1 MQEKLSLIVDL
12 KDSNDQKKILDDFSQ
27 KQNQSLEAFRS
38 QFEFIDDG
46 NIFLII
52 NHSPFLT
59 FLMTV
64 CMKVSGRL
72 QIKTVLIPS
81 ETVM

>member
-1 MQEKLSLIVDL
+1 MQEKLGLSVDL

-46 NIFLII
+46 NL
-52 NHSPFLT
+52 N
-59 FLMTV
+59 
-64 CMKVSGRL
+64 
-72 QIKTVLIPS
+72 
-81 ETVM
+81 